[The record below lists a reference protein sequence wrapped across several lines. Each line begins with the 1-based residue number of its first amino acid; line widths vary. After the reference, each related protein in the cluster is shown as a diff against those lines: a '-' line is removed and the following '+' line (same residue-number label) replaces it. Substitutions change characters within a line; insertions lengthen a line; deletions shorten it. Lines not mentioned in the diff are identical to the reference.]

1 MEERRDLIAF
11 NRTMEEKKHQIQKRV
26 NKFNPTLIGGEWKPE
41 SLMSYLRDLN
51 NTDLGKWCEN
61 LFEDEF
67 GYESMEG
74 PLDIPE
80 LNVDIKVV
88 KRAEI
93 STAFNMHYTAQMK
106 AAKAGL
112 IKDINKVIY
121 VIYLI
126 FPDYYELVY
135 IPHSHLKMLCP
146 NIKIDYKITININLY
161 RKIKEKYDFRKD
173 FPTWDLSNMETITTL
188 PKMGSLE
195 KFI

>member
-11 NRTMEEKKHQIQKRV
+11 NRMMEEKKHQIQKRV
-26 NKFNPTLIGGEWKPE
+26 NMFNPTIIGGLWKPE
-41 SLMSYLRDLN
+41 SLMSYLRDVN
-51 NTDLGKWCEN
+51 NTDLGKWGEN

-67 GYESMEG
+67 GYVSMEG

-88 KRAEI
+88 KRAEF

-121 VIYLI
+121 VVYLV
-126 FPDYYELVY
+126 FPDYYELIY
-135 IPHSHLKMLCP
+135 IPHSH
-146 NIKIDYKITININLY
+146 IINIRYLFCFS
-161 RKIKEKYDFRKD
+161 K
-173 FPTWDLSNMETITTL
+173 SITTFL
-188 PKMGSLE
+188 ILIVLLHSYTLYPKVGRIQYLLYIRIHQLN
-195 KFI
+195 FQPLF

>member
-11 NRTMEEKKHQIQKRV
+11 NRMMEEKKHQIHKRV
-26 NKFNPTLIGGEWKPE
+26 NKFNPTLIGGLWKPE
-41 SLMSYLRDLN
+41 SLMSYLRDVN
-51 NTDLGKWCEN
+51 NTDLGKWGEN

-67 GYESMEG
+67 GYVSMEG

-80 LNVDIKVV
+80 LNVDIKVT
-88 KRAEI
+88 KRSEF
-93 STAFNMHYTAQMK
+93 STSFMMHYTAQMK

-121 VIYLI
+121 VVYLV
-126 FPDYYELVY
+126 FPDYYELIY
-135 IPHSHLKMLCP
+135 IPHSHFKMLVP

-173 FPTWDLSNMETITTL
+173 FPTWDLSNIETITTL
-188 PKMGSLE
+188 PKIGSLE